1 MNKDSIIDLYNR
13 YETELQVTLPEFS
26 QELSE
31 LIFQST
37 KVQPQLNYEKATTQN
52 KSPHF
57 TCDFATPISRHTRTK
72 KTKPTKPSLE
82 TCPNCFEV
90 HSLALRQC
98 TICNEQHSGCCEII
112 IA

>member
-1 MNKDSIIDLYNR
+1 MNKDSIIELYKR
-13 YETELQVTLPEFS
+13 YETELQVTLPEFT

-37 KVQPQLNYEKATTQN
+37 NVQPQLNTEKATEQT

-57 TCDFATPISRHTRTK
+57 TCDFATPISRHTPTK
-72 KTKPTKPSLE
+72 QKKPNKPSLA

-90 HSLALRQC
+90 HSLSLRQC
-98 TICNEQHSGCCEII
+98 TICNEEHDGCCEII

>member
-1 MNKDSIIDLYNR
+1 MNKDSIIELYKR
-13 YETELQVTLPEFS
+13 YETELQVTLPEFT

-31 LIFQST
+31 LIFPST
-37 KVQPQLNYEKATTQN
+37 NVQPQLNTEKATEKN

-57 TCDFATPISRHTRTK
+57 TCDFATPISRHTK
-72 KTKPTKPSLE
+72 KTKATKPSLE

-98 TICNEQHSGCCEII
+98 TICNEEHDGCCEII
-112 IA
+112 VA

>member
-1 MNKDSIIDLYNR
+1 MNKDSIIELYKR
-13 YETELQVTLPEFS
+13 YETELQVTLPEFT

-37 KVQPQLNYEKATTQN
+37 NVQPQLNTEKATEQN

-57 TCDFATPISRHTRTK
+57 TCDFATPISRHTK
-72 KTKPTKPSLE
+72 KTKATNNPSLA

-98 TICNEQHSGCCEII
+98 TICNEEHDGCCEII